1 MPRFTLACLLL
12 TACLG
17 AAERDAGRYVRPED
31 APAFAQPAFITQP
44 PLRAYPGARYETRP
58 AVTGGT
64 WPYRFALRGAPAG
77 MAIDPRSGAITWT
90 APQAEASVPVTV
102 TVTDLAGRQAEQS
115 FSIAVGTAG
124 FHFVSPEGDDANPGS
139 FAKPWKTV
147 MRASQPVEDPAG
159 TTLYLRGGT
168 YAVEVPAA
176 AGKKNANVLAINKA
190 SPRRWAAWPG
200 EQPVIDLGWSEEKWA
215 AALAAER
222 AVKKEG
228 ASTTGYGHRVYID
241 HQVDGLVFDGL
252 EFRNACFYMFLMW
265 DGKRTG
271 LTWRRCKLH
280 HLWGDWRENS
290 SFIFGFAA
298 ERKYEKAAP
307 GETFPFGKRPESLPY
322 RNIVLQ
328 ECTVS
333 DVLGEAGA
341 GFHWYT
347 TQGMLV
353 EDSRFERTRGHA
365 FMDKDNGWDNT
376 VRNNVFKGDVMYAAQ
391 GCNDGIDF
399 HHNLVDG
406 NLQIGSQPG
415 WVRNIWIHHN
425 ALRGSIV
432 LMGGAAEAP
441 EKLDIGERK
450 LAGPNDPDSQAVVR
464 DFPADR
470 RLIHVWANA
479 IAVPAQTGKEAPFLA
494 RLPHDAGFAK
504 AFRYVS
510 WNGNLV
516 DERAEFIPG
525 WGGKRTPWSAL
536 KGCFDMD
543 GASGVVVFDEEGRLP
558 AASPWRTRFGRD
570 AGCEPTKP

>member
-1 MPRFTLACLLL
+1 MQLLTLACLLL
-12 TACLG
+12 SACLG

-31 APAFAQPAFITQP
+31 APAFAQPTFITSP

-64 WPYRFALRGAPAG
+64 WPYRFALRGAPTG

-90 APQAEASVPVTV
+90 APQGEASMPVTV

-115 FSIAVGTAG
+115 FSLAVGAAG
-124 FHFVSPEGDDANPGS
+124 FVFVSPEGDDANPGT

-147 MRASQPVEDPAG
+147 MRARQPVEDPAG
-159 TTLYLRGGT
+159 TTVYLRGGT
-168 YAVEVPAA
+168 YAVDVPAA
-176 AGKKNANVLAINKA
+176 AGKKNANVLTIDKT

-200 EQPVIDLGWSEEKWA
+200 EKPAIDLGWSEEKWA

-222 AVKKEG
+222 VVKKEG

-252 EFRNACFYMFLMW
+252 EFRNACFYMFVMW
-265 DGKRTG
+265 DGKRSG

-298 ERKYEKAAP
+298 DRKYEKAAP
-307 GETFPFGKRPESLPY
+307 GETFPFGKRPESQPY
-322 RNIVLQ
+322 RHIVLQ

-376 VRNNVFKGDVMYAAQ
+376 VRNNVFKGNVMYAAQ

-399 HHNLVDG
+399 HHNFVDG
-406 NLQIGSQPG
+406 DLQIGSQPG

-425 ALRGSIV
+425 ALRGSVV
-432 LMGGAAEAP
+432 LMGGAAEVP
-441 EKLDIGERK
+441 EKLEIGERK
-450 LAGPNDPDSQAVVR
+450 LAGPSDPESQAIVR
-464 DFPADR
+464 DFPMDR

-479 IAVPAQTGKEAPFLA
+479 IAVRAHTDGEAPFLV
-494 RLPHDAGFAK
+494 RLSNDNGFAN
-504 AFRYVS
+504 AYRHVA

-516 DERAEFIPG
+516 DERAAFSPG
-525 WGGKRTPWSAL
+525 WGRTRVPWTTL
-536 KGCFDMD
+536 KGCFDID
-543 GASGVVVFDEEGRLP
+543 GASGPVAFDDEGRLP
-558 AASPWRTRFGRD
+558 AASSWRARFGRD
-570 AGCEPTKP
+570 AGLEPQKP